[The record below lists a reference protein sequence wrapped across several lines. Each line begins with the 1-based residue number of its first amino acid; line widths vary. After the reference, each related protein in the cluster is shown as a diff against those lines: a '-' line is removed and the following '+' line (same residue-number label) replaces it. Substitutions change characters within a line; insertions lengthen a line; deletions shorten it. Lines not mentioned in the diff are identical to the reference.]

1 MAARKKLLV
10 VTGATGFVGRH
21 FVERILAEKDIDVRC
36 LARPGSDTNAL
47 AAMGKR
53 VTFVDGDIT
62 RPESLATAFDG
73 AWAVVNLAGYREFWS
88 RHRDH
93 FYEVNERGASNVF
106 RACLDAGVKKV
117 VQVST
122 PLAYGAPARIRR

>member
-36 LARPGSDTNAL
+36 LVRPGSDTKAL
-47 AAMGKR
+47 AVMGKR

-62 RPESLATAFDG
+62 RPESLATASETGG
-73 AWAVVNLAGYREFWS
+73 A
-88 RHRDH
+88 
-93 FYEVNERGASNVF
+93 
-106 RACLDAGVKKV
+106 
-117 VQVST
+117 
-122 PLAYGAPARIRR
+122 